1 MLSRTRRTAAQAVRG
16 LTLLGLLVGGPALAA
31 SGACQDSRIPVA
43 LAPGLPRQE
52 SVAARLCVPEG
63 PPPATVQVLVHG
75 ITYTR
80 RHWDFP
86 DPSGGTARYSYVSA
100 ALDAGFATLAV
111 DRLGAGESSRPLG
124 ALVTPDTNAY
134 VLHQVLQALRAGRV
148 PGPAGPLG
156 FQKVVYVG
164 HSYGSFIGW
173 AVASDYPEDVDAVIL
188 SGVSHTFRLLAPATV
203 ALPLW
208 PAALDPAFQG
218 QGYDA
223 TYLTTV
229 PGSREATFYAPGPVD
244 PAVVALDERT
254 KSTLTAAE
262 FAPFPLVLARPL
274 DIRVP
279 VLLVNGTEDT
289 LFCGPTPA
297 SNLCQDAQ
305 TLRATEGP
313 RLGAR
318 VPCLDAWVLPG
329 AGHVLNTVPGALRW
343 FAVAQAW
350 VTQRVGVDPGPAPGC
365 GP

>member
-1 MLSRTRRTAAQAVRG
+1 MSSTTRTLAPAVRG
-16 LTLLGLLVGGPALAA
+16 LALLGALLGAPALAA
-31 SGACQDSRIPVA
+31 PGHCQDSRIPVA

-52 SVAARLCVPEG
+52 HVAARLCVPEG

-80 RHWDFP
+80 LHWDFP
-86 DPSGGTARYSYVSA
+86 DPTGGSARYSYVSA

-111 DRLGAGESSRPLG
+111 DRLGAGASSHPPG
-124 ALVTPDTNAY
+124 ALVTLDTNAY
-134 VLHQVLQALRAGRV
+134 VLHQVLQALRAGEV
-148 PGPAGPLG
+148 PGLSGPLG

-164 HSYGSFIGW
+164 HSYGSLVGW
-173 AVASDYPEDVDAVIL
+173 AVASDYPADVDAVVF
-188 SGVSHTFRLLAPATV
+188 SGVSHTFRPLAPAAV
-203 ALPLW
+203 ALPLR

-218 QGYDA
+218 QGYDL

-229 PGSREATFYAPGPVD
+229 PGAREATFYAPGPVD

-254 KSTLTAAE
+254 KGTLTLTE
-262 FAPFPLVLARPL
+262 FALFPLPLVRPL

-289 LFCGPTPA
+289 LFCGPTLA
-297 SNLCQDAQ
+297 GNLCQDAQ
-305 TLRATEGP
+305 TLRAWEGP

-329 AGHVLNTVPGALRW
+329 AGHVLNTVPGALQW

-350 VTQRVGVDPGPAPGC
+350 VTQRVGADPGPAPGC